1 MTFAI
6 KGGGGLECQFVNVNF
21 GPIINGLKSDIF
33 TEPARMCIFL
43 QKENKNNQ
51 EDYRKHVLGICK
63 RERFVEIYL

>member
-1 MTFAI
+1 MPI
-6 KGGGGLECQFVNVNF
+6 CE
-21 GPIINGLKSDIF
+21 PIIRGLISDIF

-63 RERFVEIYL
+63 NLQQNEKYFSDPITDKLLRGI